1 MPLCFI
7 KNFQYPTFIYVQKHV
22 PVMTDTIGGLPMIL
36 PSFPLSLTAINNS
49 SRKLPPYEG
58 SHVLGEAGLFPR
70 VS

>member
-7 KNFQYPTFIYVQKHV
+7 KNFQYPAFIYVQKHV
-22 PVMTDTIGGLPMIL
+22 PVMTDTIGCLPMIL

-49 SRKLPPYEG
+49 SRKLPPYEA